1 MQPFIVGIA
10 GGSGSGKTTFAQN
23 IANAFPQC
31 ATMLAHDYY
40 YVPFTALSLEER
52 KQQNFDHPSSFDT
65 TLMAQQLTQ
74 LKQGHTVQR
83 PVYSYT
89 EFTRMP
95 QTETVHP
102 TALIIVEGL
111 LVLEN
116 TELRDL
122 FDLKLFIDTDAD
134 VRFIRRLN
142 RDMKTRERSVDSV
155 INQYLA
161 TVKPMHEQFI
171 EPSKRYA
178 DLIVPR
184 GGQNQVALNTVLQMI
199 KTHVE

>member
-23 IANAFPQC
+23 IASAFSHC

-40 YVPFTALSLEER
+40 YLPFAELSLEER
-52 KQQNFDHPSSFDT
+52 KKQNFDHPSSFDT
-65 TLMAQQLTQ
+65 PLMAEQLKK
-74 LKQGHTVQR
+74 LKQGQAINR

-89 EFTRMP
+89 AFTRMP
-95 QTETVHP
+95 QTETVQP

-116 TELRDL
+116 AELRNL

-134 VRFIRRLN
+134 VRFIRRLT
-142 RDMKTRERSVDSV
+142 RDMQTRERSVESV
-155 INQYLA
+155 INQYLS

-178 DLIVPR
+178 DLIVPH
-184 GGQNQVALNTVLQMI
+184 GGQNQVALNTVLQMV
-199 KTHVE
+199 KTSIT

>member
-1 MQPFIVGIA
+1 MQPFVVGIA

-23 IANAFPQC
+23 IASAFPYC
-31 ATMLAHDYY
+31 ATLLAHDYY
-40 YVPFTALSLEER
+40 YVPFAEFSLEER

-65 TLMAQQLTQ
+65 VLMSAQLKL
-74 LKQGHTVQR
+74 LKQGLPIQR

-89 EFTRMP
+89 QFTRMP
-95 QTETVHP
+95 QTETVQP

-116 TELRDL
+116 AELRNS

-134 VRFIRRLN
+134 VRFIRRLT
-142 RDMKTRERSVDSV
+142 RDMKTRGRSVDSV
-155 INQYLA
+155 ITQYLS

-178 DLIVPR
+178 DLIVPH
-184 GGQNQVALNTVLQMI
+184 GGQNQVALTTVLQMI
-199 KTHVE
+199 KTHIE